1 MDSRETQSK
10 ILKATTKARGSRMA
24 GEIPEPPGPINLN
37 PIWRIILNKQ
47 RLGLLTFQFRELLSG
62 KWVKNKTPAEA
73 EGRRYKWHSQD
84 PAVLEHVASVKNGG
98 W

>member
-1 MDSRETQSK
+1 MRQVGGIELLLSD
-10 ILKATTKARGSRMA
+10 
-24 GEIPEPPGPINLN
+24 EPALRNHTDLQLPVFQDGLVSVIFPAM
-37 PIWRIILNKQ
+37 PM
-47 RLGLLTFQFRELLSG
+47 GLLTFQFRELLSR

-73 EGRRYKWHSQD
+73 EGRRYTWHSQG